1 MGCTNHQSIHVI
13 RETCKRALKCEI
25 QNMRVLLL
33 MMEILFSNTHFY
45 AQQLMHC
52 FSSFCNRQSLKIW
65 PAVIGK
71 TSTRSHLVNVKLIV
85 RATKPLAYIC
95 EEGLGRNALSNL
107 LCMLLCT
114 CSCTM
119 VISLISCPCHSILWQ
134 SKQKCTMGIEQK
146 KPKFSVLL
154 SSFENL
160 SFAP

>member
-1 MGCTNHQSIHVI
+1 MGCTNHQSIYVI

-33 MMEILFSNTHFY
+33 IMEILFSNTHFY

-65 PAVIGK
+65 PAVTGK

-85 RATKPLAYIC
+85 RATKPLAYVC
-95 EEGLGRNALSNL
+95 EEGLGRNVLSNL

-114 CSCTM
+114 CSCIM
-119 VISLISCPCHSILWQ
+119 VISLISCPCHSIFM
-134 SKQKCTMGIEQK
+134 TEQAK
-146 KPKFSVLL
+146 MHYGHRTKEAKVFSVT
-154 SSFENL
+154 
-160 SFAP
+160 